1 LIAAPHRPSCNE
13 PPGVHEY
20 KRAIPRRFSEFDPM
34 KPGGLDRKLGLAT
47 LFSAIDSTLTS
58 LQALGAAAGAW
69 LDLAIRFWL
78 AKAFLTETVVSMA
91 MHTPVTMS
99 FATGIAPTINAL
111 VASPFGAVVAAL
123 CPMLLI
129 IGLCS
134 RIAALP
140 LLFEACALHGLDGLS
155 PLHLYWALLLGWII
169 VRGPG
174 AISVDALLSRGLVST
189 AIPGTAALGR
199 ATGAATRV
207 LEPWYRLALRLWIA
221 TAPLAVG
228 ATVLGSGGGMLDRLG
243 VWLASYLRT
252 MGAAPLLSLIV
263 AGLLISGFG
272 TRIVAVALA
281 LAVPLSGATMQLD
294 ERLYWA
300 LALGILILR
309 GPGPFSL
316 DRLVEEAFR
325 RAARREAPKDESL
338 PHVVVV
344 GGGFGGIAAARGLA
358 GAACRVTLVDRR
370 NYHLF
375 QPLLYQVATAGLS
388 PADIATP
395 IRSLFRLQPNVRVL
409 LGEVVGV
416 RPATREVMIGRSS
429 MSYDYLVVATGA
441 QHSYF
446 GKDDW
451 AAYAPGLK
459 TLEDATEIRRRLL
472 TAFERAEGA
481 DDPAERAA
489 WMTFVIV
496 GGGPTGVELAGAIAE
511 LARHGLDKEFRAI
524 DPAAATVVLVQSAA
538 RLLPT
543 FPAALSI
550 DAAATLERLGVTV
563 RLGAKV
569 SKVDENGVLLAG
581 EALAARTVLWA
592 AGVQASPAA
601 AWLGAQ
607 PDKAGRASVGPDLS
621 VDGTGMVFAI
631 GDVAASL
638 AWNGQLVPGLAPA
651 AKQGGAYVARVIRER
666 IEGRPA
672 PKPFRYRHA
681 GSLATI
687 GRQAAVADFHGL
699 KVRGA
704 VAWWLWGAA
713 HILFLVGARNR
724 SAVLLEWVW
733 AYLTYRRGSR
743 LITNRP
749 AG

>member
-1 LIAAPHRPSCNE
+1 MNRGDFE
-13 PPGVHEY
+13 
-20 KRAIPRRFSEFDPM
+20 
-34 KPGGLDRKLGLAT
+34 RKLGVST
-47 LFSAIDSTLTS
+47 LFPAVDSTLTS
-58 LQALGAAAGAW
+58 LQALGAVAGAW

-78 AKAFLTETVVSMA
+78 GKAFLTEAVVSMA
-91 MHTPVTMS
+91 VHVPMTMS
-99 FATGIAPTINAL
+99 IASAIAPTVDHV
-111 VASPFGAVVAAL
+111 VASPLGGVIATL
-123 CPMLLI
+123 CPTLLI

-134 RIAALP
+134 RIVALP
-140 LLFEACALHGLDGLS
+140 LLFEACALQGSDGPS
-155 PLHLYWALLLGWII
+155 PLHLYWVVLLGWII

-174 AISVDALLSRGLVST
+174 TISIDALLSRGLVST

-199 ATGAATRV
+199 ATGAATRI

-221 TAPLAVG
+221 AAPLPLG
-228 ATVLGSGGGMLDRLG
+228 ATVLGLPDSGMRKQLG
-243 VWLASYLRT
+243 PWLASYPPT
-252 MGAAPLLSLIV
+252 IGAAPLISLIA

-272 TRIVAVALA
+272 TRVVAVILA
-281 LAVPLSGATMQLD
+281 HVVPLSGATMQLD

-325 RAARREAPKDESL
+325 LTARREAPKGESL

-409 LGEVVGV
+409 LGEVVGM
-416 RPATREVMIGRSS
+416 RPASREVMIGRSS
-429 MSYDYLVVATGA
+429 LAYDYLVVATGA

-524 DPAAATVVLVQSAA
+524 DPAAATVVLVQSAP

-543 FPAALSI
+543 FPPALSI
-550 DAAATLERLGVTV
+550 DAAMTLEQLGVTV
-563 RLGAKV
+563 RLEAKV
-569 SKVDENGVLLAG
+569 EDVDENGVLFAG
-581 EALAARTVLWA
+581 EALPARTVLWA

-601 AWLGAQ
+601 KWLGAQ
-607 PDKAGRASVGPDLS
+607 PDKAGRVAVGPDLS
-621 VDGTGMVFAI
+621 VDASGVIFVV

-638 AWNGQLVPGLAPA
+638 AWNGEPVPGLAPA
-651 AKQGGAYVARVIRER
+651 AKQGGAYVAHVIRRR
-666 IEGRPA
+666 IEGRAA
-672 PKPFRYRHA
+672 PKPFRYHHA

-713 HILFLVGARNR
+713 HILFLVGGRNR

-743 LITNRP
+743 LITDRP
-749 AG
+749 TR

>member
-1 LIAAPHRPSCNE
+1 MNRGDFERGL
-13 PPGVHEY
+13 GV
-20 KRAIPRRFSEFDPM
+20 S
-34 KPGGLDRKLGLAT
+34 T
-47 LFSAIDSTLTS
+47 LLSAVDSALTS
-58 LQALGAAAGAW
+58 LQALGGAAGAW

-91 MHTPVTMS
+91 MHAPMTMS
-99 FATGIAPTINAL
+99 FTSTVAPTINGL
-111 VASPFGAVVAAL
+111 VASPLGAVIATL
-123 CPMLLI
+123 CPVLLI
-129 IGLCS
+129 VGLSS
-134 RIAALP
+134 RIVALP
-140 LLFEACALHGLDGLS
+140 LLFEACALQGPDGPS
-155 PLHLYWALLLGWII
+155 PLHLYWAVLLGWII
-169 VRGPG
+169 VGGPG
-174 AISVDALLSRGLVST
+174 TISVDALLSRGLVST
-189 AIPGTAALGR
+189 AIPGTATLGR
-199 ATGAATRV
+199 TARAATRI

-228 ATVLGSGGGMLDRLG
+228 ATLLGSRGSGMREQLG
-243 VWLASYLRT
+243 AWLASYPQT
-252 MGAAPLLSLIV
+252 ISAAPFVSLIA

-281 LAVPLSGATMQLD
+281 LAVPLSGATIQLD

-325 RAARREAPKDESL
+325 RAARPEAPKDESL

>member
-1 LIAAPHRPSCNE
+1 MNR
-13 PPGVHEY
+13 
-20 KRAIPRRFSEFDPM
+20 
-34 KPGGLDRKLGLAT
+34 GGLERKLGFST
-47 LFSAIDSTLTS
+47 LFSTVDSTLTS
-58 LQALGAAAGAW
+58 LQALGAATGAC

-78 AKAFLTETVVSMA
+78 AKAFLTGAVISMA
-91 MHTPVTMS
+91 MHAPMTMS
-99 FATGIAPTINAL
+99 LASAIAPTVDRV
-111 VASPFGAVVAAL
+111 VASPLGAVIAIL
-123 CPMLLI
+123 CPTLLI

-140 LLFEACALHGLDGLS
+140 LLFEACALHGLDGPS

-243 VWLASYLRT
+243 AWLASYLRT

-263 AGLLISGFG
+263 TGLLISGFG

-325 RAARREAPKDESL
+325 RAARREAPQDESL
-338 PHVVVV
+338 PHVVIV
-344 GGGFGGIAAARGLA
+344 GGGFGGVAAARGLA
-358 GAACRVTLVDRR
+358 GAACQVTLVDRR

-375 QPLLYQVATAGLS
+375 QPLLYQVATAALS

-416 RPATREVMIGRSS
+416 RPATREVMIRRSS
-429 MSYDYLVVATGA
+429 LSYDYLVVATGA

-472 TAFERAEGA
+472 TAFERAESA
-481 DDPAERAA
+481 ADPAERAA
-489 WMTFVIV
+489 WLTFVIV

-511 LARHGLDKEFRAI
+511 LARHGLDNEFRSI
-524 DPAAATVVLVQSAA
+524 DPASARVVLIHAGSRV
-538 RLLPT
+538 LPA
-543 FPAALSI
+543 FAEALSA
-550 DAAATLERLGVTV
+550 DAAVALRELGVDIRLNASVEHVDEFGVTV
-563 RLGAKV
+563 GQQRV
-569 SKVDENGVLLAG
+569 
-581 EALAARTVLWA
+581 AARTVLWA
-592 AGVQASPAA
+592 AGVAASPA
-601 AWLGAQ
+601 
-607 PDKAGRASVGPDLS
+607 
-621 VDGTGMVFAI
+621 
-631 GDVAASL
+631 
-638 AWNGQLVPGLAPA
+638 GQ
-651 AKQGGAYVARVIRER
+651 
-666 IEGRPA
+666 
-672 PKPFRYRHA
+672 
-681 GSLATI
+681 
-687 GRQAAVADFHGL
+687 
-699 KVRGA
+699 
-704 VAWWLWGAA
+704 
-713 HILFLVGARNR
+713 
-724 SAVLLEWVW
+724 WV
-733 AYLTYRRGSR
+733 
-743 LITNRP
+743 
-749 AG
+749 

>member
-1 LIAAPHRPSCNE
+1 MNRGDLE
-13 PPGVHEY
+13 
-20 KRAIPRRFSEFDPM
+20 
-34 KPGGLDRKLGLAT
+34 RKLGVST
-47 LFSAIDSTLTS
+47 LLTTVDSTLTL
-58 LQALGAAAGAW
+58 LQALGAAGGSW

-78 AKAFLTETVVSMA
+78 AKAFLIETVVSMA
-91 MHTPVTMS
+91 MHAPMTMS
-99 FATGIAPTINAL
+99 LGGAIAPTVDRV
-111 VASPFGAVVAAL
+111 VASPLGAVIATL
-123 CPMLLI
+123 CPTLLI

-134 RIAALP
+134 RIVALP
-140 LLFEACALHGLDGLS
+140 LLFEACALQGPDGPS
-155 PLHLYWALLLGWII
+155 PLHLYWAVLLGWII

-174 AISVDALLSRGLVST
+174 AISIDALLSRGLVST

-199 ATGAATRV
+199 VTGAATRI

-228 ATVLGSGGGMLDRLG
+228 ATVLGSRGSAMREQLG
-243 VWLASYLRT
+243 PWLARYPQT
-252 MGAAPLLSLIV
+252 VGAAVPLVSLIA

-272 TRIVAVALA
+272 TRVVAVILA

-316 DRLVEEAFR
+316 DGRVEEVFR
-325 RAARREAPKDESL
+325 RATHRQAPTDQSL

-344 GGGFGGIAAARGLA
+344 GGGFGGVAAARELA

-395 IRSLFRLQPNVRVL
+395 IRSLFQLQSNVRVL

-416 RPATREVMIGRSS
+416 RLASREVMIGRSS
-429 MSYDYLVVATGA
+429 LSYDYLVVATGA

-451 AAYAPGLK
+451 APYAPGLK
-459 TLEDATEIRRRLL
+459 TIEDATEIRRRLL

-496 GGGPTGVELAGAIAE
+496 GGGPTGVELAGAVAE

-543 FPAALSI
+543 FPPALSI
-550 DAAATLERLGVTV
+550 DAAMTLEQLGVTV
-563 RLGAKV
+563 RLDAKV

-581 EALAARTVLWA
+581 EALPARTVLWA

-607 PDKAGRASVGPDLS
+607 SDKAGRAAVGPDLS
-621 VDGTGMVFAI
+621 VDASGMVFAI
-631 GDVAASL
+631 GDVAASR

-651 AKQGGAYVARVIRER
+651 AKQGGVYVARVIRRR
-666 IEGRPA
+666 IEGRPS

-713 HILFLVGARNR
+713 HILFLVGGRNR
-724 SAVLLEWVW
+724 SAVLLNWVW

>member
-1 LIAAPHRPSCNE
+1 
-13 PPGVHEY
+13 
-20 KRAIPRRFSEFDPM
+20 M
-34 KPGGLDRKLGLAT
+34 
-47 LFSAIDSTLTS
+47 TS
-58 LQALGAAAGAW
+58 LQALGAVAGAW

-78 AKAFLTETVVSMA
+78 GKAFLTEAVVSMA
-91 MHTPVTMS
+91 VHVPMTMS
-99 FATGIAPTINAL
+99 IASAIAPTVDHV
-111 VASPFGAVVAAL
+111 VASPLGGVIATL
-123 CPMLLI
+123 CPTLLI

-134 RIAALP
+134 RIVALP
-140 LLFEACALHGLDGLS
+140 LLFEACALQGSDGPS
-155 PLHLYWALLLGWII
+155 PLHLYWVVLLGWII

-174 AISVDALLSRGLVST
+174 TISIDALLSRGLVST

-199 ATGAATRV
+199 ATGAATRF

-221 TAPLAVG
+221 AAPLPLG
-228 ATVLGSGGGMLDRLG
+228 ATVLGLPDSAMRKQLG
-243 VWLASYLRT
+243 PWLASYPPT
-252 MGAAPLLSLIV
+252 IGAAPLISLIA

-272 TRIVAVALA
+272 TRVVAVILA
-281 LAVPLSGATMQLD
+281 LVVPLSGATMQLD

-325 RAARREAPKDESL
+325 LTARREAPKGELL

-409 LGEVVGV
+409 LGEVVGM
-416 RPATREVMIGRSS
+416 RPASREVMIGRSS
-429 MSYDYLVVATGA
+429 LAYDYLVVATGA

-524 DPAAATVVLVQSAA
+524 DPAAATVVLVQSAP

-543 FPAALSI
+543 FPPALSI
-550 DAAATLERLGVTV
+550 DAAMTLEQLGVTV
-563 RLGAKV
+563 RLEAKV
-569 SKVDENGVLLAG
+569 EDVDENGVLFAG
-581 EALAARTVLWA
+581 EALPARTVLWA

-601 AWLGAQ
+601 KWLGAQ
-607 PDKAGRASVGPDLS
+607 PDKAGRVAVGPDLS
-621 VDGTGMVFAI
+621 VDASGVIFVV

-638 AWNGQLVPGLAPA
+638 AWNGEPVPGLAPA
-651 AKQGGAYVARVIRER
+651 AKQGGAYVAHVIRRR
-666 IEGRPA
+666 IEGRAA
-672 PKPFRYRHA
+672 PKPFRYHHA

-713 HILFLVGARNR
+713 HILFLVGGRNR

-743 LITNRP
+743 LITDRP
-749 AG
+749 TR

>member
-1 LIAAPHRPSCNE
+1 MV
-13 PPGVHEY
+13 PGDFE
-20 KRAIPRRFSEFDPM
+20 
-34 KPGGLDRKLGLAT
+34 RKLINSA
-47 LFSAIDSTLTS
+47 LFSAIDSSLTS
-58 LQALGAAAGAW
+58 LQALSAAAGAW

-78 AKAFLTETVVSMA
+78 AKAFLTETAVGMA
-91 MHTPVTMS
+91 MHVPMTMS
-99 FATGIAPTINAL
+99 STTGIAPTINAL
-111 VASPFGAVVAAL
+111 VASPLGAVVATL
-123 CPMLLI
+123 CPTLLL

-134 RIAALP
+134 RVAALP
-140 LLFEACALHGLDGLS
+140 LLFEACALQGLDGPS
-155 PLHLYWALLLGWII
+155 PLHLYWGVLLCWIV

-174 AISVDALLSRGLVST
+174 AISVDALLARGLVST
-189 AIPGTAALGR
+189 AIPGTAALGH
-199 ATGAATRV
+199 ATTVVTRS

-221 TAPLAVG
+221 TAPLAGG
-228 ATVLGSGGGMLDRLG
+228 ATILSSGGGFMREQLAP
-243 VWLASYLRT
+243 WLASYPQT
-252 MGAAPLLSLIV
+252 IGEPPFVSLIA

-272 TRIVAVALA
+272 TRIIAAALA
-281 LAVPLSGATMQLD
+281 VAVPLSQATMQLD
-294 ERLYWA
+294 ERLYWV

-309 GPGPFSL
+309 GPGPFSF
-316 DRLVEEAFR
+316 DRLIEEAFR
-325 RAARREAPKDESL
+325 RAARREAPKDRSL

-344 GGGFGGIAAARGLA
+344 GGGFGGLAAARGLA
-358 GAACRVTLVDRR
+358 GTACRVTLIDRR

-395 IRSLFRLQPNVRVL
+395 IRSLFRLQRNVRVL

-416 RPATREVMIGRSS
+416 RPATREILIGQSS
-429 MSYDYLVVATGA
+429 LSYDYLVVATGA

-459 TLEDATEIRRRLL
+459 TIEDATEIRRRLL
-472 TAFERAEGA
+472 TAFERAEGT
-481 DDPAERAA
+481 DDPTERAA

-524 DPAAATVVLVQSAA
+524 DPAAATVVIVQAA
-538 RLLPT
+538 PRLLPT
-543 FPAALSI
+543 FPPALSI
-550 DAAATLERLGVTV
+550 DAAMTLERLGVTV
-563 RLGAKV
+563 RLDAKV
-569 SKVDENGVLLAG
+569 EDVDENGVRLAG
-581 EALAARTVLWA
+581 EVLPTRTVLWA

-607 PDKAGRASVGPDLS
+607 PDKAGRAPVGPDLS
-621 VDGTGMVFAI
+621 VDASGMVFAI
-631 GDVAASL
+631 GDVAASF

-651 AKQGGAYVARVIRER
+651 AKQAGAYVARVIRKR
-666 IEGRPA
+666 VEGRPA

-699 KVRGA
+699 KFRGA
-704 VAWWLWGAA
+704 VAWWLRGAA
-713 HILFLVGARNR
+713 HIFFLVGGRNR
-724 SAVLLEWVW
+724 SAVLVEWVW

-743 LITNRP
+743 LITDRP
-749 AG
+749 AR

>member
-1 LIAAPHRPSCNE
+1 MNRGDFE
-13 PPGVHEY
+13 
-20 KRAIPRRFSEFDPM
+20 
-34 KPGGLDRKLGLAT
+34 RKLGVST
-47 LFSAIDSTLTS
+47 LFPAVDSTLTS
-58 LQALGAAAGAW
+58 LQALGAVAGAW

-78 AKAFLTETVVSMA
+78 AKAFLTEAVVSMA
-91 MHTPVTMS
+91 VHVPMTMS
-99 FATGIAPTINAL
+99 IASAIAPTVDHV
-111 VASPFGAVVAAL
+111 VASPLGGVIATL
-123 CPMLLI
+123 CPTLLI
-129 IGLCS
+129 IGLWS
-134 RIAALP
+134 RIVALP
-140 LLFEACALHGLDGLS
+140 LLFEACALQGSDGPS
-155 PLHLYWALLLGWII
+155 PLHLYWAVLLGWII

-174 AISVDALLSRGLVST
+174 AISIDALLSRGLVST
-189 AIPGTAALGR
+189 AIPGTSALGR
-199 ATGAATRV
+199 ATSVATRA

-228 ATVLGSGGGMLDRLG
+228 ATVLGSRGSGMREQLG
-243 VWLASYLRT
+243 PWLASYPQI
-252 MGAAPLLSLIV
+252 MGVAPLASLIA

-272 TRIVAVALA
+272 TRVVAVILA

-300 LALGILILR
+300 LALGILVFR
-309 GPGPFSL
+309 GPGPLSFDS
-316 DRLVEEAFR
+316 LVEKAFR
-325 RAARREAPKDESL
+325 HAARRKAPADESL

-358 GAACRVTLVDRR
+358 GVACRVTLVDRR

-416 RPATREVMIGRSS
+416 RPASREVMIGQGSL
-429 MSYDYLVVATGA
+429 SYDYLVVATGA

-446 GKDDW
+446 GKGDW

-459 TLEDATEIRRRLL
+459 TIEDATEIRRRLL

-524 DPAAATVVLVQSAA
+524 DPAAAAVVLVQSAP

-543 FPAALSI
+543 FPTALSI
-550 DAAATLERLGVTV
+550 DAAMTLQRLGVTV
-563 RLGAKV
+563 RVDARV
-569 SKVDENGVLLAG
+569 EEVDENGVLLAG
-581 EALAARTVLWA
+581 EVLPARTVLWA

-607 PDKAGRASVGPDLS
+607 QDKAGRAAVGPDLS
-621 VDGTGMVFAI
+621 VDASGVVFAI

-638 AWNGQLVPGLAPA
+638 AWNGQPVPGLAPA
-651 AKQGGAYVARVIRER
+651 AKQGGTYVARVIRRR

-681 GSLATI
+681 GSIATI
-687 GRQAAVADFHGL
+687 GRQAAVADLHGL

-713 HILFLVGARNR
+713 HVLFLVGGRNR

-743 LITNRP
+743 LITDRP
-749 AG
+749 TR

>member
-1 LIAAPHRPSCNE
+1 MNRGDFE
-13 PPGVHEY
+13 
-20 KRAIPRRFSEFDPM
+20 
-34 KPGGLDRKLGLAT
+34 RKLGVST
-47 LFSAIDSTLTS
+47 LFPAVDSTLTS
-58 LQALGAAAGAW
+58 LQALGAVAGAW

-78 AKAFLTETVVSMA
+78 GKAFLTEAVVSMA
-91 MHTPVTMS
+91 VHVPMTMS
-99 FATGIAPTINAL
+99 IASAIAPTVDHV
-111 VASPFGAVVAAL
+111 VASPLGGVIATL
-123 CPMLLI
+123 CPTLLI

-134 RIAALP
+134 RIVALP
-140 LLFEACALHGLDGLS
+140 LLFEACALQGSDGPS
-155 PLHLYWALLLGWII
+155 PLHLYWAVLLGWII

-174 AISVDALLSRGLVST
+174 TISIDALLSRGLVST

-199 ATGAATRV
+199 ATGAATRF

-221 TAPLAVG
+221 AAPLPLG
-228 ATVLGSGGGMLDRLG
+228 ATVLGLPDSGMRKQLG
-243 VWLASYLRT
+243 PWLASYPPT
-252 MGAAPLLSLIV
+252 IGAAPLISLIA

-272 TRIVAVALA
+272 TRVVAVILA

-309 GPGPFSL
+309 GPGHFSL

-325 RAARREAPKDESL
+325 RVAHRQAPTDESL

-416 RPATREVMIGRSS
+416 RPASREVMIGQSS
-429 MSYDYLVVATGA
+429 LSYDYLVVATGA

-446 GKDDW
+446 GKGDW

-459 TLEDATEIRRRLL
+459 TIEDATEIRRRLL

-524 DPAAATVVLVQSAA
+524 DPAAAAVVLVQSAP

-543 FPAALSI
+543 FPTALSI
-550 DAAATLERLGVTV
+550 DAAMTLQRLGVTV
-563 RLGAKV
+563 RVDARV
-569 SKVDENGVLLAG
+569 EEVDENGVLLAG
-581 EALAARTVLWA
+581 EVLPARTVLWA
-592 AGVQASPAA
+592 AGVHASPAA

-607 PDKAGRASVGPDLS
+607 QDKAGRVAVGSDFS
-621 VDGTGMVFAI
+621 VDAGGVVFAI

-638 AWNGQLVPGLAPA
+638 AWNGQPVPGLAPA
-651 AKQGGAYVARVIRER
+651 AKQGGAYVARVIRMR

-713 HILFLVGARNR
+713 HVLFLVGGRNR

-733 AYLTYRRGSR
+733 AYLTYKRGSR
-743 LITNRP
+743 LITDRP
-749 AG
+749 TR

>member
-1 LIAAPHRPSCNE
+1 
-13 PPGVHEY
+13 
-20 KRAIPRRFSEFDPM
+20 M
-34 KPGGLDRKLGLAT
+34 KPGDFERKLSNLA
-47 LFSAIDSTLTS
+47 LFSAVDSTLTS
-58 LQALGAAAGAW
+58 LQLLGAAAGAW

-78 AKAFLTETVVSMA
+78 AKAFLTQTLVSMA
-91 MHTPVTMS
+91 MHAPIVMS
-99 FATGIAPTINAL
+99 FTSNVAPTINGL
-111 VASPFGAVVAAL
+111 VASPVGAVIATL
-123 CPMLLI
+123 CPTLLI
-129 IGLCS
+129 AGLCS
-134 RIAALP
+134 RIVALP
-140 LLFEACALHGLDGLS
+140 LLFEACALQGSDGPS
-155 PLHLYWALLLGWII
+155 PLHLYWAVLLGWII

-199 ATGAATRV
+199 ATRAATPI

-221 TAPLAVG
+221 TAPLAAG
-228 ATVLGSGGGMLDRLG
+228 AMVLGLRGNGMREQLG
-243 VWLASYLRT
+243 AWLASYPQSID
-252 MGAAPLLSLIV
+252 AAPFVSLIA

-272 TRIVAVALA
+272 TRIVAAALA

-294 ERLYWA
+294 ERIYWA

-316 DRLVEEAFR
+316 DRLVEAAFR
-325 RAARREAPKDESL
+325 CAARPEAPKDESL

-358 GAACRVTLVDRR
+358 GAACQVTLVDRR

-409 LGEVVGV
+409 LGEIVGV
-416 RPATREVMIGRSS
+416 RPASREVMIGRSS
-429 MSYDYLVVATGA
+429 LSYDYLVVATGA
-441 QHSYF
+441 RHSYF

-451 AAYAPGLK
+451 AAHAPGLK

-489 WMTFVIV
+489 WMSFVIV

-524 DPAAATVVLVQSAA
+524 DPAAATVVLVQSAP

-543 FPAALSI
+543 FPPALSI
-550 DAAATLERLGVTV
+550 DAAMTLEQVGVTV
-563 RLGAKV
+563 RLDAKV
-569 SKVDENGVLLAG
+569 SEIHENGVLLAG
-581 EALAARTVLWA
+581 ETLPARTVLWA

-601 AWLGAQ
+601 VWLGARA
-607 PDKAGRASVGPDLS
+607 DNAGRAAVGPDLS
-621 VDGTGMVFAI
+621 VDASGVVFAI

-651 AKQGGAYVARVIRER
+651 AKQGGAYVAHVIRRR
-666 IEGRPA
+666 IEGRSA

-713 HILFLVGARNR
+713 HILFLVGGRNR
-724 SAVLLEWVW
+724 SAVLLEWGW

-743 LITNRP
+743 LITDRP
-749 AG
+749 MR

>member
-1 LIAAPHRPSCNE
+1 MNRGGFE
-13 PPGVHEY
+13 P
-20 KRAIPRRFSEFDPM
+20 
-34 KPGGLDRKLGLAT
+34 KLGLST
-47 LFSAIDSTLTS
+47 LFSAVDSMLTS
-58 LQALGAAAGAW
+58 LQSLGAAAGAW

-91 MHTPVTMS
+91 MHAPMTMS
-99 FATGIAPTINAL
+99 FTSDVAPTINGL
-111 VASPFGAVVAAL
+111 VASPLGAVIATL
-123 CPMLLI
+123 CPALLI

-140 LLFEACALHGLDGLS
+140 LLFEACALQGPDGPS
-155 PLHLYWALLLGWII
+155 PLHLYWAVLLGWII

-174 AISVDALLSRGLVST
+174 AISIDALLSRGLVST

-228 ATVLGSGGGMLDRLG
+228 ATVLGFGGGGMRAQLG
-243 VWLASYLRT
+243 AWLASYPQT
-252 MGAAPLLSLIV
+252 MGAAPFVSLIV
-263 AGLLISGFG
+263 AGPLISGFG
-272 TRIVAVALA
+272 TRIVAVTLA

-294 ERLYWA
+294 QRLYWA

-316 DRLVEEAFR
+316 DRLVEEVFR
-325 RAARREAPKDESL
+325 RAVRREAPKDESL

-416 RPATREVMIGRSS
+416 RPATREVMIGQSS

-481 DDPAERAA
+481 EEPAERAA

-511 LARHGLDKEFRAI
+511 LARHGLDKEFRSI

-550 DAAATLERLGVTV
+550 DAAMTLEQLGVTV
-563 RLGAKV
+563 RLDAKV
-569 SKVDENGVLLAG
+569 SEIHENGVLLAG
-581 EALAARTVLWA
+581 EALPARTVLWA

-607 PDKAGRASVGPDLS
+607 PDKAGRVAVGPDLS
-621 VDGTGMVFAI
+621 VDASGVIFVV

-638 AWNGQLVPGLAPA
+638 AWNGEPVPGLAPA
-651 AKQGGAYVARVIRER
+651 AKQGGAYVAHVIRRR
-666 IEGRPA
+666 IEGRAA
-672 PKPFRYRHA
+672 PKPFRYHHA

-713 HILFLVGARNR
+713 HILFLVGGRNR
-724 SAVLLEWVW
+724 SAVLLDWVW

-743 LITNRP
+743 LITDRP
-749 AG
+749 TS

>member
-1 LIAAPHRPSCNE
+1 MNRGDFE
-13 PPGVHEY
+13 
-20 KRAIPRRFSEFDPM
+20 
-34 KPGGLDRKLGLAT
+34 RKLGVST
-47 LFSAIDSTLTS
+47 LFPAVDSTLTS
-58 LQALGAAAGAW
+58 LQALGAVAGAW

-78 AKAFLTETVVSMA
+78 GKAFLTEAVVSMA
-91 MHTPVTMS
+91 VHVPMTMS
-99 FATGIAPTINAL
+99 IASAIAPTVDHV
-111 VASPFGAVVAAL
+111 VASPLGGVIATL
-123 CPMLLI
+123 CPTLLI

-134 RIAALP
+134 RIVALP
-140 LLFEACALHGLDGLS
+140 LLFEACALQGSDGPS
-155 PLHLYWALLLGWII
+155 PLHLYWAVLLGWII

-174 AISVDALLSRGLVST
+174 TISIDALLSRGLVST

-199 ATGAATRV
+199 ATGAATRI
-207 LEPWYRLALRLWIA
+207 LEPWYRLALRLWLA

-228 ATVLGSGGGMLDRLG
+228 ATVLGSRGSGMREQLG
-243 VWLASYLRT
+243 PWLASYAQI
-252 MGAAPLLSLIV
+252 MGVAPLASLIA

-272 TRIVAVALA
+272 TRVVAVILA

-309 GPGPFSL
+309 GPGHFSL
-316 DRLVEEAFR
+316 DRLVEQAFR
-325 RAARREAPKDESL
+325 RAAHRQAPTDESL
-338 PHVVVV
+338 PRVVVV

-416 RPATREVMIGRSS
+416 RPASREVMIGQSRL
-429 MSYDYLVVATGA
+429 SYDYLVVATGA

-446 GKDDW
+446 GKGDW

-459 TLEDATEIRRRLL
+459 TIEDATEIRRRLL

-524 DPAAATVVLVQSAA
+524 DPDAAAVVLVQSAP

-543 FPAALSI
+543 FPTALSI
-550 DAAATLERLGVTV
+550 DAAMTLRRLGVTV
-563 RLGAKV
+563 RVNARV
-569 SKVDENGVLLAG
+569 QEVDENGVLLAG
-581 EALAARTVLWA
+581 EVLPARTVLWA

-607 PDKAGRASVGPDLS
+607 QDKAGRAAVGPDLS
-621 VDGTGMVFAI
+621 VDASGVVFAI

-638 AWNGQLVPGLAPA
+638 AWNGQPVPGLAPA
-651 AKQGGAYVARVIRER
+651 AKQGGTYVARVIRRR
-666 IEGRPA
+666 IEGPPGA
-672 PKPFRYRHA
+672 E
-681 GSLATI
+681 
-687 GRQAAVADFHGL
+687 AVPL
-699 KVRGA
+699 PSRG
-704 VAWWLWGAA
+704 
-713 HILFLVGARNR
+713 
-724 SAVLLEWVW
+724 
-733 AYLTYRRGSR
+733 
-743 LITNRP
+743 
-749 AG
+749 

>member
-1 LIAAPHRPSCNE
+1 MNRGDLE
-13 PPGVHEY
+13 
-20 KRAIPRRFSEFDPM
+20 
-34 KPGGLDRKLGLAT
+34 RKLGVST
-47 LFSAIDSTLTS
+47 LLTTVDSTLTL
-58 LQALGAAAGAW
+58 LQALGAAGGSW

-78 AKAFLTETVVSMA
+78 AKAFLIETVVSMA
-91 MHTPVTMS
+91 MHAPMTMS
-99 FATGIAPTINAL
+99 LGGAIAPTVDRV
-111 VASPFGAVVAAL
+111 VASPLGAVIATL
-123 CPMLLI
+123 CPTLLI

-134 RIAALP
+134 RIVALP
-140 LLFEACALHGLDGLS
+140 LLFEACALQGLDGPS
-155 PLHLYWALLLGWII
+155 PLHLYWAVLLGWII

-174 AISVDALLSRGLVST
+174 AISIDALLSRGLVST

-199 ATGAATRV
+199 VTGAATRI

-228 ATVLGSGGGMLDRLG
+228 ATVLGSRGSAMREQLG
-243 VWLASYLRT
+243 PWLARYPQT
-252 MGAAPLLSLIV
+252 VGAAVPLVSLIA

-272 TRIVAVALA
+272 TRVVAVILA

-316 DRLVEEAFR
+316 DGRVEEVFR
-325 RAARREAPKDESL
+325 RATHRQAPTDQSL

-344 GGGFGGIAAARGLA
+344 GGGFGGVAAARELA
-358 GAACRVTLVDRR
+358 GAACKVTLVDRR

-395 IRSLFRLQPNVRVL
+395 IRSLFRLQSNVRVL

-416 RPATREVMIGRSS
+416 RLASREVMIGRSS
-429 MSYDYLVVATGA
+429 LSYDYLVVATGA

-451 AAYAPGLK
+451 APYAPGLK
-459 TLEDATEIRRRLL
+459 TIEDATEIRRRLL

-496 GGGPTGVELAGAIAE
+496 GGGPTGVELAGAVAE

-543 FPAALSI
+543 FPPALSI
-550 DAAATLERLGVTV
+550 DAAMTLEQLGVTV
-563 RLGAKV
+563 RLDAKV

-581 EALAARTVLWA
+581 EALPARTVLWA

-607 PDKAGRASVGPDLS
+607 SDKAGRAAVGPDLS
-621 VDGTGMVFAI
+621 VDASGMVFAI
-631 GDVAASL
+631 GDVAASR

-651 AKQGGAYVARVIRER
+651 AKQGGVYVARVIRRR
-666 IEGRPA
+666 IEGRPS

-713 HILFLVGARNR
+713 HILFLVGGRNR
-724 SAVLLEWVW
+724 SAVLLNWVW

>member
-1 LIAAPHRPSCNE
+1 MNRGDFE
-13 PPGVHEY
+13 
-20 KRAIPRRFSEFDPM
+20 
-34 KPGGLDRKLGLAT
+34 RKLGVST
-47 LFSAIDSTLTS
+47 LFPAVDSTLTS

-78 AKAFLTETVVSMA
+78 AKAFLTEAVVSMA
-91 MHTPVTMS
+91 VHVPMTMS
-99 FATGIAPTINAL
+99 IASAIAPTVDHV
-111 VASPFGAVVAAL
+111 VASPLGGVIATL
-123 CPMLLI
+123 CPTLLI

-134 RIAALP
+134 RIVALP
-140 LLFEACALHGLDGLS
+140 LLFEACALQGSDGPS
-155 PLHLYWALLLGWII
+155 PLHLYWAVLLGWII
-169 VRGPG
+169 VRGTG
-174 AISVDALLSRGLVST
+174 TISIDALLSRGLVST

-199 ATGAATRV
+199 ATGAATRI

-221 TAPLAVG
+221 AAPLPLG
-228 ATVLGSGGGMLDRLG
+228 ATVLGLPDSGMRKQLG
-243 VWLASYLRT
+243 PWLASYPPT
-252 MGAAPLLSLIV
+252 IGAAPLISLIA

-272 TRIVAVALA
+272 TRVVAVILA

-309 GPGPFSL
+309 GPGHFSL

-325 RAARREAPKDESL
+325 RVAHRQAPTDESL

-409 LGEVVGV
+409 LGEIVGV
-416 RPATREVMIGRSS
+416 RPASREVMIGQSS
-429 MSYDYLVVATGA
+429 LSYDYLVVATGA

-446 GKDDW
+446 GKGDW

-459 TLEDATEIRRRLL
+459 TIEDATEIRRRLL
-472 TAFERAEGA
+472 TAFERAEGT

-524 DPAAATVVLVQSAA
+524 DPAAAAVVLVQSAP

-543 FPAALSI
+543 FPTALSI
-550 DAAATLERLGVTV
+550 DAAMTLQRLGVTV
-563 RLGAKV
+563 RVDARV
-569 SKVDENGVLLAG
+569 EEVDENGVLLAG
-581 EALAARTVLWA
+581 EVLPARTVLWA

-607 PDKAGRASVGPDLS
+607 QDKAGRAAVGPDLS
-621 VDGTGMVFAI
+621 VDASGVVFAI

-638 AWNGQLVPGLAPA
+638 AWNGQPVPGLAPA
-651 AKQGGAYVARVIRER
+651 AKQGATYVARVIRRR

-681 GSLATI
+681 GSIATI
-687 GRQAAVADFHGL
+687 GRQAAVADLHGL

-713 HILFLVGARNR
+713 HVLFLVGGRNR

-743 LITNRP
+743 LITDRP
-749 AG
+749 TR

>member
-1 LIAAPHRPSCNE
+1 MNR
-13 PPGVHEY
+13 
-20 KRAIPRRFSEFDPM
+20 D
-34 KPGGLDRKLGLAT
+34 GLERKLGFST
-47 LFSAIDSTLTS
+47 LFSTVDSTLTS

-78 AKAFLTETVVSMA
+78 AKAFLTEAVVSMA
-91 MHTPVTMS
+91 MHAPMTMS
-99 FATGIAPTINAL
+99 LASAIAPTVDRV
-111 VASPFGAVVAAL
+111 VASPLGAVIAIL
-123 CPMLLI
+123 CPTLLI

-134 RIAALP
+134 RIVALP
-140 LLFEACALHGLDGLS
+140 LLFEACALQGSNGPS
-155 PLHLYWALLLGWII
+155 PLHLYWAVLLGWII

-174 AISVDALLSRGLVST
+174 AISIDALLSRGLVST
-189 AIPGTAALGR
+189 AIPGTTALGR

-207 LEPWYRLALRLWIA
+207 FEPWYRLAVRLWIA

-228 ATVLGSGGGMLDRLG
+228 ATVLGSRGGGMREQLG
-243 VWLASYLRT
+243 AWLASYPQT
-252 MGAAPLLSLIV
+252 MGAAPLLSLIA
-263 AGLLISGFG
+263 AGLLISGLG
-272 TRIVAVALA
+272 TRVVAIILA
-281 LAVPLSGATMQLD
+281 LSVPLSGATMQLD

-300 LALGILILR
+300 LALSIFILR

-316 DRLVEEAFR
+316 DRLVERAYR
-325 RAARREAPKDESL
+325 RAARREARTDESL

-344 GGGFGGIAAARGLA
+344 GGGFGGVAAARGLA

-375 QPLLYQVATAGLS
+375 QPLLYQVATAALS

-409 LGEVVGV
+409 LSEVVGV

-429 MSYDYLVVATGA
+429 LSYDYLVVATGA

-472 TAFERAEGA
+472 TAFERAESA

-511 LARHGLDKEFRAI
+511 LARHGLDKEFRVI
-524 DPAAATVVLVQSAA
+524 DPSAATVVLVQSAP

-543 FPAALSI
+543 FPAALST
-550 DAAATLERLGVTV
+550 DAAVTLQRLGVTV
-563 RLGAKV
+563 RLEAKV
-569 SKVDENGVLLAG
+569 EEVDENGVRLAD
-581 EALAARTVLWA
+581 EVLPARTVLWA

-601 AWLGAQ
+601 VWLGAQ
-607 PDKAGRASVGPDLS
+607 QDMAGRVAVGPDLS
-621 VDGTGMVFAI
+621 VDTGGVVFVI

-638 AWNGQLVPGLAPA
+638 AWKGQLVPGLAPA
-651 AKQGGAYVARVIRER
+651 AKQGGAYVAHVIRKR

-713 HILFLVGARNR
+713 HILFLAGGRNR

>member
-1 LIAAPHRPSCNE
+1 MNR
-13 PPGVHEY
+13 
-20 KRAIPRRFSEFDPM
+20 
-34 KPGGLDRKLGLAT
+34 GGFERKLGLST
-47 LFSAIDSTLTS
+47 LFSAVDSMLTS
-58 LQALGAAAGAW
+58 LQSLGAAAGAW

-91 MHTPVTMS
+91 MHAPMTMS
-99 FATGIAPTINAL
+99 LTSGVAPMINGL
-111 VASPFGAVVAAL
+111 VASPLGAVIATL
-123 CPMLLI
+123 CPVLLI
-129 IGLCS
+129 VGLCS
-134 RIAALP
+134 RIVALP
-140 LLFEACALHGLDGLS
+140 LLFEACALQGPDGPS
-155 PLHLYWALLLGWII
+155 PLHLYWAVLLGWII

-174 AISVDALLSRGLVST
+174 AISIDALLSRGLVST

-199 ATGAATRV
+199 ATGAATRI

-228 ATVLGSGGGMLDRLG
+228 ATLLGSRGGGIRERLG
-243 VWLASYLRT
+243 PWLASYPQT
-252 MGAAPLLSLIV
+252 MGAAPFVSLIA

-272 TRIVAVALA
+272 TRIAAVALA

-325 RAARREAPKDESL
+325 RAARREAPQDESL

-429 MSYDYLVVATGA
+429 LSYDYLVVATGA

-524 DPAAATVVLVQSAA
+524 DPAAAIVVLAQSAP

-543 FPAALSI
+543 FPASLSI
-550 DAAATLERLGVTV
+550 DAAATLQRLGVTV
-563 RLGAKV
+563 RLDAKV
-569 SKVDENGVLLAG
+569 EEVDENGVRLGG
-581 EALAARTVLWA
+581 EVLPARTVLWA

-607 PDKAGRASVGPDLS
+607 QDKAGRVAVGPDLS
-621 VDGTGMVFAI
+621 VDAGGVVFVI

-638 AWNGQLVPGLAPA
+638 AWKGQPVPGLAPA
-651 AKQGGAYVARVIRER
+651 AKQGGAYVARVIRKR

-713 HILFLVGARNR
+713 HILFLAGGRNR
-724 SAVLLEWVW
+724 SAVLLDWVW

-743 LITNRP
+743 LITDRP
-749 AG
+749 MR

>member
-1 LIAAPHRPSCNE
+1 MNRGDLE
-13 PPGVHEY
+13 
-20 KRAIPRRFSEFDPM
+20 
-34 KPGGLDRKLGLAT
+34 RKLGVST
-47 LFSAIDSTLTS
+47 LLTTVDSTLTL
-58 LQALGAAAGAW
+58 LQALGAAGGSW

-78 AKAFLTETVVSMA
+78 AKAFLIETVVSMA
-91 MHTPVTMS
+91 MHAPMTMS
-99 FATGIAPTINAL
+99 LGGAIAPTVDRV
-111 VASPFGAVVAAL
+111 VASPLGAVIATL
-123 CPMLLI
+123 CPTLLI

-134 RIAALP
+134 RIVALP
-140 LLFEACALHGLDGLS
+140 LLFEACALQGPDGPS
-155 PLHLYWALLLGWII
+155 PLHLYWAVLLGWII

-174 AISVDALLSRGLVST
+174 AISIDALLSRGLVST

-199 ATGAATRV
+199 VTGAATRI

-228 ATVLGSGGGMLDRLG
+228 ATVLGSRGSAMREQLG
-243 VWLASYLRT
+243 PWLARYPQT
-252 MGAAPLLSLIV
+252 VGAAVPLVSLIA

-272 TRIVAVALA
+272 TRVVAVILA

-316 DRLVEEAFR
+316 DGRVEEVFR
-325 RAARREAPKDESL
+325 RATHRQAPTDQSL

-344 GGGFGGIAAARGLA
+344 GGGFGGVAAARGLA

-395 IRSLFRLQPNVRVL
+395 IRSLFRLQSNVRVL

-416 RPATREVMIGRSS
+416 RLASREVMIGRSS
-429 MSYDYLVVATGA
+429 LSYDYLVVATGA

-451 AAYAPGLK
+451 APYAPGLK
-459 TLEDATEIRRRLL
+459 TIEDATEIRRRLL

-496 GGGPTGVELAGAIAE
+496 GGGPTGVELAGAVAE

-543 FPAALSI
+543 FPPALSI
-550 DAAATLERLGVTV
+550 DAAMTLEQLGVTV
-563 RLGAKV
+563 RLDAKV

-581 EALAARTVLWA
+581 EALPARTVLWA

-607 PDKAGRASVGPDLS
+607 SDKAGRAAVGPDLS
-621 VDGTGMVFAI
+621 VDASGMVFAI
-631 GDVAASL
+631 GDVAASR

-651 AKQGGAYVARVIRER
+651 AKQGGVYVARVIRRR
-666 IEGRPA
+666 IEGRPS

-713 HILFLVGARNR
+713 HILFLVGGRNR
-724 SAVLLEWVW
+724 SAVLLNWVW

>member
-1 LIAAPHRPSCNE
+1 MNRGDLE
-13 PPGVHEY
+13 
-20 KRAIPRRFSEFDPM
+20 
-34 KPGGLDRKLGLAT
+34 RKLGVST
-47 LFSAIDSTLTS
+47 LLTTVDSTLTL
-58 LQALGAAAGAW
+58 LQALGAAGGSW

-78 AKAFLTETVVSMA
+78 AKAFLIETVVSMA
-91 MHTPVTMS
+91 MHAPMTMS
-99 FATGIAPTINAL
+99 LGGAIAPTVDRV
-111 VASPFGAVVAAL
+111 VASPLGAVIATL
-123 CPMLLI
+123 CPTLLI

-134 RIAALP
+134 RIVALP
-140 LLFEACALHGLDGLS
+140 LLFEACALQGPDGPS
-155 PLHLYWALLLGWII
+155 PLHLYWAVLLGWII

-174 AISVDALLSRGLVST
+174 AISIDALLSRGLVST

-199 ATGAATRV
+199 VTGAATRI

-228 ATVLGSGGGMLDRLG
+228 ATVLGSRGSAMREQLG
-243 VWLASYLRT
+243 PWLARYPQT
-252 MGAAPLLSLIV
+252 VGAAVPLVSLIA

-272 TRIVAVALA
+272 TRVVAVILA

-316 DRLVEEAFR
+316 DGRVEEVFR
-325 RAARREAPKDESL
+325 RATHRQAPTDQSL

-344 GGGFGGIAAARGLA
+344 GGGFGGVAAARGLA

-395 IRSLFRLQPNVRVL
+395 IRSLFQLQSNVRVL

-416 RPATREVMIGRSS
+416 RLASREVMIGRSS
-429 MSYDYLVVATGA
+429 LSYDYLVVATGA

-451 AAYAPGLK
+451 APYAPGLK
-459 TLEDATEIRRRLL
+459 TIEDATEIRRRLL

-496 GGGPTGVELAGAIAE
+496 GGGPTGVELAGAVAE

-543 FPAALSI
+543 FPPALSI
-550 DAAATLERLGVTV
+550 DAAMTLEQLGVTV
-563 RLGAKV
+563 RLDAKV

-581 EALAARTVLWA
+581 EALPARTVLWA

-607 PDKAGRASVGPDLS
+607 SDKAGRAAVGPDLS
-621 VDGTGMVFAI
+621 VDASGMVFAI
-631 GDVAASL
+631 GDVAASR

-651 AKQGGAYVARVIRER
+651 AKQGGVYVARVIRRR
-666 IEGRPA
+666 IEGRPS

-713 HILFLVGARNR
+713 HILFLVGGRNR
-724 SAVLLEWVW
+724 SAVLLNWVW

>member
-1 LIAAPHRPSCNE
+1 
-13 PPGVHEY
+13 
-20 KRAIPRRFSEFDPM
+20 
-34 KPGGLDRKLGLAT
+34 
-47 LFSAIDSTLTS
+47 
-58 LQALGAAAGAW
+58 
-69 LDLAIRFWL
+69 
-78 AKAFLTETVVSMA
+78 
-91 MHTPVTMS
+91 
-99 FATGIAPTINAL
+99 
-111 VASPFGAVVAAL
+111 
-123 CPMLLI
+123 
-129 IGLCS
+129 
-134 RIAALP
+134 
-140 LLFEACALHGLDGLS
+140 
-155 PLHLYWALLLGWII
+155 
-169 VRGPG
+169 
-174 AISVDALLSRGLVST
+174 
-189 AIPGTAALGR
+189 
-199 ATGAATRV
+199 
-207 LEPWYRLALRLWIA
+207 
-221 TAPLAVG
+221 
-228 ATVLGSGGGMLDRLG
+228 
-243 VWLASYLRT
+243 
-252 MGAAPLLSLIV
+252 
-263 AGLLISGFG
+263 
-272 TRIVAVALA
+272 
-281 LAVPLSGATMQLD
+281 MQLD

-325 RAARREAPKDESL
+325 LTARREAPKGELL

-344 GGGFGGIAAARGLA
+344 GGGFGGIAAARGLP
-358 GAACRVTLVDRR
+358 GVACRVTLVDRR

-416 RPATREVMIGRSS
+416 RPETHEVMVGRSS
-429 MSYDYLVVATGA
+429 LAYDYLVVATGA

-481 DDPAERAA
+481 EDPAERAA

-524 DPAAATVVLVQSAA
+524 DPAAATVVLVQSAP

-543 FPAALSI
+543 FPPALSI
-550 DAAATLERLGVTV
+550 DAAMTLEQLGVTI
-563 RLGAKV
+563 RLEAKV
-569 SKVDENGVLLAG
+569 EDVDDNGVLFAA
-581 EALAARTVLWA
+581 EALPARTVLWA

-601 AWLGAQ
+601 KWLGAQ
-607 PDKAGRASVGPDLS
+607 PDKAGRVAVGPDLS
-621 VDGTGMVFAI
+621 VDASGVIFVV

-638 AWNGQLVPGLAPA
+638 AWNGEPVPGLAPA
-651 AKQGGAYVARVIRER
+651 AKQGGAYVAHVIRRR
-666 IEGRPA
+666 IEGRAA
-672 PKPFRYRHA
+672 PKPFRYHHA

-699 KVRGA
+699 KVCGA

-713 HILFLVGARNR
+713 HILFLVGGRNR
-724 SAVLLEWVW
+724 SAVLLEWMW

-743 LITNRP
+743 LITNGP
-749 AG
+749 AS

>member
-1 LIAAPHRPSCNE
+1 MNRGDFERGL
-13 PPGVHEY
+13 GV
-20 KRAIPRRFSEFDPM
+20 S
-34 KPGGLDRKLGLAT
+34 T
-47 LFSAIDSTLTS
+47 LLSAVDSTLTS
-58 LQALGAAAGAW
+58 LQALAGAAGAW

-91 MHTPVTMS
+91 MHAPMTMS
-99 FATGIAPTINAL
+99 FTSGVAPTINGL
-111 VASPFGAVVAAL
+111 VASPLGAVIAAL
-123 CPMLLI
+123 CPTLLI

-134 RIAALP
+134 RIVALP
-140 LLFEACALHGLDGLS
+140 LLFEACALQGPDGPS
-155 PLHLYWALLLGWII
+155 PLHLYWAALLAWII

-174 AISVDALLSRGLVST
+174 AISIDALLSRSLVST

-199 ATGAATRV
+199 ATSAATRI

-221 TAPLAVG
+221 TAPLA
-228 ATVLGSGGGMLDRLG
+228 
-243 VWLASYLRT
+243 
-252 MGAAPLLSLIV
+252 GAA
-263 AGLLISGFG
+263 
-272 TRIVAVALA
+272 
-281 LAVPLSGATMQLD
+281 MQLD

-316 DRLVEEAFR
+316 DRLAEEAFR

-429 MSYDYLVVATGA
+429 LSYDYLVVATGA

-481 DDPAERAA
+481 DDPAGRAA

-524 DPAAATVVLVQSAA
+524 DPAAATVVLVQSAP

-550 DAAATLERLGVTV
+550 DAAATLQRLGVTV
-563 RLGAKV
+563 RLEAKV
-569 SKVDENGVLLAG
+569 EDVDENGVLLAG
-581 EALAARTVLWA
+581 EVLPARTVLWA

-601 AWLGAQ
+601 KWLGAQ
-607 PDKAGRASVGPDLS
+607 PDKAGRVAVGPDLS
-621 VDGTGMVFAI
+621 VDASGVIFVV

-638 AWNGQLVPGLAPA
+638 AWNGQPVPGLAPA
-651 AKQGGAYVARVIRER
+651 AKQGGAYVADVIRRR

-699 KVRGA
+699 EVRGA
-704 VAWWLWGAA
+704 VAWWLWGVA
-713 HILFLVGARNR
+713 HILFLAGGRNR
-724 SAVLLEWVW
+724 SAVLLDWVW
-733 AYLTYRRGSR
+733 AYLTYKRGSR
-743 LITNRP
+743 LITDRSMR
-749 AG
+749 